1 METPAEK
8 KEEKPMPHYV
18 VLFDWTDRGVR
29 SAKDTVGR
37 VGSATVLAQDKYR
50 VTIGQVY

>member
-37 VGSATVLAQDKYR
+37 VGSATGLAQDKYR